1 MTNYEISLVFSTE
14 VPSDTF
20 DQSVAIAQLL
30 CPAMPKELVDSSGND
45 AGEGPRRGRLQPGSS
60 LGNFGELDRQAY

>member
-14 VPSDTF
+14 VPGDTF

-45 AGEGPRRGRLQPGSS
+45 AGEGPVEVGFNRVPVSEIPE
-60 LGNFGELDRQAY
+60 N